1 MNLTGRGLARHCVGA
16 GLAVFAGL
24 ALLAGGAKARPSPRQ
39 AAGERIAR
47 TDCSECHAVGPGKSP
62 LADAP
67 PFRDLHRR
75 YPPGGGLNDLLA
87 KGMITSET
95 PVEEGGPAR
104 HPRMPQVRLDEAQ
117 IGDLTAYLLSIQT
130 PRRPRR

>member
-1 MNLTGRGLARHCVGA
+1 MNATGVGRSRAISGLAALAGVMLAAGA
-16 GLAVFAGL
+16 GEAAPT
-24 ALLAGGAKARPSPRQ
+24 ARQ

-47 TDCSECHAVGPGKSP
+47 TYCSECHAVGRGQSP

-67 PFRDLHRR
+67 PFRDLHKR

-87 KGMITSET
+87 RGMITSET
-95 PVEEGGPAR
+95 PAEEGGPAR

-117 IGDLTAYLLSIQT
+117 IGELTAYLRSIQT
-130 PRRPRR
+130 PSRGRR